1 MSTTSE
7 NRERRRKPEAVRS
20 EALAVGQRLLIEGG
34 PRAIT
39 LKAVG
44 AELGMSHANL
54 IHHFGSAEAFQAQLS
69 DAMLLQLTRT
79 VTDLVERH
87 ARGAANVPL
96 IVDAVFEAYGP
107 GGVGMLVAWAA
118 LTGETRVAEGLT
130 REVDALVA
138 VLEQLNPGPDAA
150 ARARDTVRLVTSLAF
165 ADSLIGGP
173 MSVMLGQP
181 PGEGRARAV
190 RLLQRLEKT
199 SAPP

>member
-1 MSTTSE
+1 MSTTSDS
-7 NRERRRKPEAVRS
+7 RERRRKPEAVRS
-20 EALAVGQRLLIEGG
+20 EALEIGQRLLVEGG

-44 AELGMSHANL
+44 AALGMSHANL

-69 DAMLLQLTRT
+69 DALLLNLTRT

-87 ARGAANVPL
+87 ASGRADIPV

-107 GGVGMLVAWAA
+107 GGVAMLVAWSA
-118 LTGETRVAEGLT
+118 LTGETRVAEGLM
-130 REVDALVA
+130 REVDALVTILA
-138 VLEQLNPGPDAA
+138 QLSPGPDAA
-150 ARARDTVRLVTSLAF
+150 TRARDTVRLVTSLAF

-173 MSVMLGQP
+173 LSATLGQP

-190 RLLQRLEKT
+190 RLLQRLEK
-199 SAPP
+199 P